1 MPPVSRWFIK
11 TGIIYLLISLVD
23 GDRVIVAGINTIGGM
38 ADITFS
44 QRFIMFWLS
53 DGLRSSFLEWP
64 TGCFPGIPKSSPRGN
79 ETIGWITYAFINIGL
94 LLRLF
99 LEPVLSRHN
108 GAWIE
113 TGLVLSAVLQWL
125 AAVLFVT
132 NTWKRVKGRG

>member
-11 TGIIYLLISLVD
+11 TGIIYLLISLLMGIGLSWPGSTPLAAWLTSLFPTFYHVLVV
-23 GDRVIVAGINTIGGM
+23 GWITQLIFGVAYW
-38 ADITFS
+38 
-44 QRFIMFWLS
+44 MFPRYS
-53 DGLRSSFLEWP
+53 KEQ
-64 TGCFPGIPKSSPRGN
+64 PRGN